1 MKLLLVIG
9 LIAFSSYGIDE
20 NAGISGAQFLNIGV
34 SARASGMAGAY
45 CGLVDDVD
53 SMYWNPAGLSKIKK
67 KQIGLTHNSWFNSV
81 NYEYFA
87 AIMPFGN
94 QGIGIALS
102 LLNSSRIKRTT
113 VSNPSGDGSSFDACD
128 YSLTGSYGKN

>member
-20 NAGISGAQFLNIGV
+20 KAGISGAQFLNIGV
-34 SARASGMAGAY
+34 SARASGMGGAY
-45 CGLVDDVD
+45 CALSDDVD
-53 SMYWNPAGLSKIKK
+53 SICYNPAGLGKIEKK
-67 KQIGLTHNSWFNSV
+67 GIGFMHSRYLNEV
-81 NYEYFA
+81 NYEYLA
-87 AIMPFGN
+87 GVMPLGN